1 MKVRKTLI
9 ISFSSIVAAVIL
21 TALLSFALRVA
32 NKELQSHQ
40 QNRYVSYLLADE
52 LRQSSDDL
60 TRLGRTYVLTGDEKY
75 EKMYFDILDI
85 RNGKK
90 PRPQHY
96 DRIYWDLVMNYG
108 DKPQP
113 DSSESVSLQELMK
126 RAGFT
131 DAEFAKLT
139 EAQKNSDGL
148 VKAETIAMNM
158 VKGLYDDGTGNF
170 TKKGEPDL
178 EGAWKLTHNQDY
190 HTFKA
195 SIMKPISEFQTIL
208 DERTG
213 KDVEQSLKSS
223 NRIFLAIQITLL
235 GIIALSIL
243 IGVFV
248 TRAIFREV
256 GGEPSDI
263 SAMANRICMGDLT
276 MPVESAQQQDTG
288 VYAAMK
294 AMIEKLRQVVGEVM
308 STADN
313 VATGSRELSSSAM
326 QMSQGATE
334 QAASVEEISSSIEEM
349 ASSIRQNS
357 YNAMQTEKISNKSS
371 SDAIEG
377 GKAVIETVAA
387 MKEIA
392 IKISIIE
399 EIARQTNLLALNAA
413 IEAAR
418 AGEHGK
424 GFAVV
429 ASEVRKL
436 AERSQTAAAE
446 ISSLSSRSV
455 AIAEQA
461 GDMLTRIVP
470 DIQKTSELVQEITAS
485 SKEQDTGADQINKA
499 IQQLDQVIQQNA
511 SASEE
516 MASTSEELS
525 SQAELL
531 QHSISFFT
539 IDGQKHHSMI
549 AGSRK
554 PAKKIPTADAKTAAA
569 LTKGVSSGGIHL
581 QLGTAG
587 PDHLDDEFEK
597 F

>member
-195 SIMKPISEFQTIL
+195 SIMKPISEFQVIL